1 MNYLI
6 TLLHRR
12 TQLFSFC
19 YTGGPNW
26 CSTKTVTR
34 ASYAHRSRS
43 RKRDVSTQSVESKQ
57 SFDRTSAGVLGTGQD
72 LGLRQHNFIF

>member
-6 TLLHRR
+6 TLLHGR

-34 ASYAHRSRS
+34 APDAHRSRS
-43 RKRDVSTQSVESKQ
+43 RKRDVSTPSVESKQ
-57 SFDRTSAGVLGTGQD
+57 SFDRIRLGVWGPVRILV
-72 LGLRQHNFIF
+72 